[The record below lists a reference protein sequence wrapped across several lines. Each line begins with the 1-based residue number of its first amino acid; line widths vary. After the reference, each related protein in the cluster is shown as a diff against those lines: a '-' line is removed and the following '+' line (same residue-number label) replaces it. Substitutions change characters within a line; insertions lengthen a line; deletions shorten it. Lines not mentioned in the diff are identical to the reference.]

1 MGADRLR
8 TRASLPSPPPL
19 PPLLARTIGRR
30 RLVADRIAET
40 AIALSAL
47 ATVVGIALVFVFV
60 FREAMPVLFD
70 PAIMKEANLTK
81 FATPGLWQPVSDD
94 PKWSFLPL
102 LVGSLKAT
110 VIAIV
115 TAVPVAVLAALY
127 TSEFAPRSAREFLK
141 PVVELL
147 AGIPSVVLGFFAL
160 IVLATWVQA
169 WTGAPTRLNA
179 TNAGFALGFAIIPV
193 VYSVSEDALRAVPA
207 SYREA
212 SIALGASPWQ
222 TAFRVTLPAAWAGIF
237 AAIMLGV
244 GRAVGETMIVL
255 MASGNA
261 ALATLSPLDSVR
273 TLSATIAAELAE
285 VVVGSAHY
293 ATLFLIGSL
302 LFVLTFVLNVLAG
315 FMVERMRRRLAGA

>member
-1 MGADRLR
+1 MTDPRSRL
-8 TRASLPSPPPL
+8 TL
-19 PPLLARTIGRR
+19 PPLLVRPSGGRR
-30 RLVADRIAET
+30 PTDRLAEA
-40 AIALSAL
+40 AIAFSAL
-47 ATVVGIALVFVFV
+47 ATVVAITLVFVFV
-60 FREAMPVLFD
+60 FREALPVLLD
-70 PAIMKEANLTK
+70 PETMREANFGK
-81 FATPGLWQPVSDD
+81 FMTPGLWQPVSEV

-110 VIAIV
+110 LIALV

-127 TSEFAPRSAREFLK
+127 TSEFAPRGVRELLK

-179 TNAGFALGFAIIPV
+179 TNAGLALGFAIIPV

-212 SIALGASPWQ
+212 SAALGASPWQ
-222 TAFRVTLPAAWAGIF
+222 TAFRVVLPAAWAGIF

-261 ALATLSPLDSVR
+261 ALATISPLDSIR
-273 TLSATIAAELAE
+273 TMSATIAAELAE
-285 VVVGSAHY
+285 VVVGSPHY
-293 ATLFLIGSL
+293 ATLFFIGSL
-302 LFVLTFVLNVLAG
+302 LFAITFVLNMAAG
-315 FMVERMRRRLAGA
+315 LMVERMRRRLAGA

>member
-1 MGADRLR
+1 MGADRPHL
-8 TRASLPSPPPL
+8 RASLPSR
-19 PPLLARTIGRR
+19 PPLLARAIGRR
-30 RLVADRIAET
+30 RLLADRVAEV
-40 AIALSAL
+40 AIGFSAL
-47 ATVVGIALVFVFV
+47 ATVAGIALVFVFV
-60 FREAMPVLFD
+60 FKEAMPVLFD
-70 PAIMKEANLTK
+70 PEITKEANLRK
-81 FATPGLWQPVSDD
+81 FAQPGLWQPVSDV

-110 VIAIV
+110 LIAIA
-115 TAVPVAVLAALY
+115 TAVPIAVLAALY
-127 TSEFAPRSAREFLK
+127 TSEFAPRAAREFLK
-141 PVVELL
+141 PIVELL

-169 WTGAPTRLNA
+169 WSGAPTRLNA
-179 TNAGFALGFAIIPV
+179 LNAGLALGFAIIPV

-261 ALATLSPLDSVR
+261 ALSTFSPLDSIR
-273 TLSATIAAELAE
+273 TMSATIAAELAE

-293 ATLFLIGSL
+293 STLFLIGSL
-302 LFVLTFVLNVLAG
+302 LFALTFVLNVLAG
-315 FMVERMRRRLAGA
+315 LMVERMRRRLAGA

>member
-1 MGADRLR
+1 MTDPRSRL
-8 TRASLPSPPPL
+8 TL
-19 PPLLARTIGRR
+19 PPLLVRPSGGRR
-30 RLVADRIAET
+30 PADRLAEA
-40 AIALSAL
+40 AIAFSAL
-47 ATVVGIALVFVFV
+47 ATVVAITLVFVFV
-60 FREAMPVLFD
+60 FREALPVLLD
-70 PAIMKEANLTK
+70 PETMREANFGK
-81 FATPGLWQPVSDD
+81 FMTPGLWQPVSEV

-110 VIAIV
+110 LIALV

-127 TSEFAPRSAREFLK
+127 TSEFAPRGARELLK
-141 PVVELL
+141 PLVELL

-179 TNAGFALGFAIIPV
+179 TNAGLALGFAIIPV

-212 SIALGASPWQ
+212 SAALGASPWQ
-222 TAFRVTLPAAWAGIF
+222 TAFRVVLPAAWAGIF

-261 ALATLSPLDSVR
+261 ALATISPLDSIR
-273 TLSATIAAELAE
+273 TMSATIAAELAE
-285 VVVGSAHY
+285 VVVGSPHY
-293 ATLFLIGSL
+293 ATLFFIGSL
-302 LFVLTFVLNVLAG
+302 LFAITFVLNMAAG
-315 FMVERMRRRLAGA
+315 LMVERMRRRLAGA